1 MKNILIIRSVSFQ
14 QLDLNLPAIKE
25 KYSPCSI
32 SLLTHEHGVK
42 LAEKYSDIDK
52 IYTYPYKEGFN
63 IRNTVSEL
71 ENTEF
76 DVVIVPVTNITGSGF
91 FNVLKFSKSIKCKER
106 VICNVVSEIKSFT
119 MSNIY
124 WMQIKNNLMSIV
136 SVFATVLLLP
146 IIILL
151 LLFRLS
157 KIKKDGV

>member
-25 KYSPCSI
+25 KYFPCSI

-71 ENTEF
+71 KNIEF

-106 VICNVVSEIKSFT
+106 VMCNVVSEIKSFT

-124 WMQIKNNLMSIV
+124 WMQIKNNFMSVV
-136 SVFATVLLLP
+136 SLFATALLSP
-146 IIILL
+146 IMILL

-157 KIKKDGV
+157 KIKK